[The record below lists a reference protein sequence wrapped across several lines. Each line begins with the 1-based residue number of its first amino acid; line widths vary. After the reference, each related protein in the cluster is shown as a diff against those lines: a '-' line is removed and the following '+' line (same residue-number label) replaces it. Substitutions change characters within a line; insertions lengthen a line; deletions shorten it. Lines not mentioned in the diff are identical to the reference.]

1 MSDKSGLKASAEKG
15 VKLGDVGQRIVF
27 ENEQVRIWEINLEPG
42 QVQDFHLHYHPYV
55 IISLGGGEN
64 EIETIFGDKRMTNE
78 PLGSTVFMNEMR
90 PVHKLT
96 NKSTAR
102 YLSRLIEL
110 KHIHWT
116 AE

>member
-96 NKSTAR
+96 NKSTVR

-110 KHIHWT
+110 KHTRWT